1 MVHIPDDKLSKAL
14 NSLSREQLDE
24 AIDKSGLMVKF
35 EEKFSNILRLKQQIQ
50 NNKLSRDE
58 IKSKNEEIY
67 DLENKLLEI
76 NEDMKRK
83 KTYGLS
89 EKDINDGEGIEAY
102 GGLEWE
108 KLEIDRRRNSEQ
120 GQKLLKLLNKS
131 KV

>member
-1 MVHIPDDKLSKAL
+1 MAHIPDDKLSKAL
-14 NSLSREQLDE
+14 NSLSKEQLDD

-35 EEKFSNILRLKQQIQ
+35 EEKFSNIIKLKQQIQ
-50 NNKLSRDE
+50 NDKLSRDE
-58 IKSKNEEIY
+58 IKVKNEEIY
-67 DLENKLLEI
+67 NLENKLLEI

-108 KLEIDRRRNSEQ
+108 KLEIDRRRNSEE

>member
-1 MVHIPDDKLSKAL
+1 VAHIPDDKLSKAL

-24 AIDKSGLMVKF
+24 EIYKSGLMVKF

-50 NNKLSRDE
+50 NDKLSKDE
-58 IKSKNEEIY
+58 IKDKNEEIY

-108 KLEIDRRRNSEQ
+108 KMEIDRRRNSEE
-120 GQKLLKLLNKS
+120 GQKLLKLLSKS

>member
-1 MVHIPDDKLSKAL
+1 MAHIPDDKLSKAL

-50 NNKLSRDE
+50 NNKLSKDE

-108 KLEIDRRRNSEQ
+108 KMEIDRRRNSKE
-120 GQKLLKLLNKS
+120 GKELLKVLNEI

>member
-1 MVHIPDDKLSKAL
+1 VAHIPDDKLSKAL
-14 NSLSREQLDE
+14 KSLSREQLDE

-50 NNKLSRDE
+50 NNKLSKDE

-83 KTYGLS
+83 KSYGLS

>member
-1 MVHIPDDKLSKAL
+1 MAHIPDDKLSKAL

-50 NNKLSRDE
+50 NNKLSKDE

-83 KTYGLS
+83 KSYGLS

>member
-1 MVHIPDDKLSKAL
+1 VAHIPDDKLSKTL

-50 NNKLSRDE
+50 NDKLSKDE
-58 IKSKNEEIY
+58 IKVKNEEIY
-67 DLENKLLEI
+67 NLENKLLEI

-89 EKDINDGEGIEAY
+89 EKDIDDGEGIEAY

-108 KLEIDRRRNSEQ
+108 KMEIDRRRNSKE
-120 GQKLLKLLNKS
+120 GKELLKVLNEV

>member
-1 MVHIPDDKLSKAL
+1 MAHIPDDKLSKAL

-35 EEKFSNILRLKQQIQ
+35 EEKFSNILRIKQQIQ
-50 NNKLSRDE
+50 NNKFSEDE
-58 IKSKNEEIY
+58 IKIRNREIY

-76 NEDMKRK
+76 NEDMKQK

-108 KLEIDRRRNSEQ
+108 KMEIDRRRNSKE
-120 GQKLLKLLNKS
+120 GKELLKVLNEV

>member
-1 MVHIPDDKLSKAL
+1 VAHIPDDKLSKAL

-50 NNKLSRDE
+50 NDKISKDE
-58 IKSKNEEIY
+58 IKVKNEEIY
-67 DLENKLLEI
+67 NLENKLLEI

-89 EKDINDGEGIEAY
+89 EKDIDDGEGIEAY

-108 KLEIDRRRNSEQ
+108 KMEIDRRRNSKE
-120 GQKLLKLLNKS
+120 GKELLKVLNEV

>member
-1 MVHIPDDKLSKAL
+1 VANIPDDKLLKAL
-14 NSLSREQLDE
+14 NSISREQLDE
-24 AIDKSGLMVKF
+24 EIDKSGLMVKF
-35 EEKFSNILRLKQQIQ
+35 EEKISNILRLKQQIQ
-50 NNKLSRDE
+50 NNKLSTNE
-58 IKSKNEEIY
+58 IKIKNEEIY

-108 KLEIDRRRNSEQ
+108 KMEIDRRRNSKE
-120 GQKLLKLLNKS
+120 GKELLKVLNEI

>member
-1 MVHIPDDKLSKAL
+1 MAHIPDDKLSKAL
-14 NSLSREQLDE
+14 NSLSKEQLDE

-35 EEKFSNILRLKQQIQ
+35 EEKFSNILRIKQQIQ
-50 NNKLSRDE
+50 NNKFSEDE
-58 IKSKNEEIY
+58 IKIRNREIY

-76 NEDMKRK
+76 NEDMKQK

-108 KLEIDRRRNSEQ
+108 KMEIDRRRNSKE
-120 GQKLLKLLNKS
+120 GKELLKVLNEV

>member
-1 MVHIPDDKLSKAL
+1 MAHIPDDKLSKAL

-35 EEKFSNILRLKQQIQ
+35 EKKFSNILRLKQQIQ
-50 NNKLSRDE
+50 NDKLSKDE
-58 IKSKNEEIY
+58 IKVKNEEIY
-67 DLENKLLEI
+67 NLENKLLEI

-89 EKDINDGEGIEAY
+89 EKDIDDGEGIEAY

-108 KLEIDRRRNSEQ
+108 KMEIDRRRNSEQ

>member
-1 MVHIPDDKLSKAL
+1 MAHIPDDKLSKAL
-14 NSLSREQLDE
+14 NSLSKEQLDE

-35 EEKFSNILRLKQQIQ
+35 EEKFTNILRLKQQIQ
-50 NNKLSRDE
+50 NDKLSKDE
-58 IKSKNEEIY
+58 IKVKNEEIY
-67 DLENKLLEI
+67 NLENKLLEI

-89 EKDINDGEGIEAY
+89 EKDIDDGEGIEAY

-108 KLEIDRRRNSEQ
+108 KMEIDRRRNSKE
-120 GQKLLKLLNKS
+120 GKELLKVLNEV

>member
-1 MVHIPDDKLSKAL
+1 MTHIPDDKLSKAL
-14 NSLSREQLDE
+14 NSLSKEQLDD
-24 AIDKSGLMVKF
+24 AIDKSGLKVKF

-50 NNKLSRDE
+50 NHKLSRDE
-58 IKSKNEEIY
+58 IKVKSEEIY
-67 DLENKLLEI
+67 NLENKLLEI

-108 KLEIDRRRNSEQ
+108 KMEIDRRRNSKE
-120 GQKLLKLLNKS
+120 GKELLKVLNEV

>member
-1 MVHIPDDKLSKAL
+1 MAHIPDDKLSKAL
-14 NSLSREQLDE
+14 NSLSKEQLDE

-35 EEKFSNILRLKQQIQ
+35 EEKFSNILRIKQQIQ
-50 NNKLSRDE
+50 NNKFSEEE
-58 IKSKNEEIY
+58 IKIRNREIY

-76 NEDMKRK
+76 NEDMKQK

-108 KLEIDRRRNSEQ
+108 KMEIDRRRNSKE
-120 GQKLLKLLNKS
+120 GKELLKVLNEV

>member
-1 MVHIPDDKLSKAL
+1 MAHIPDDKLSKAL

-24 AIDKSGLMVKF
+24 AIDKTGLMVKF
-35 EEKFSNILRLKQQIQ
+35 EKKFSNILRLKQQIQ

-108 KLEIDRRRNSEQ
+108 KMEIDRRRNSEQ
-120 GQKLLKLLNKS
+120 GQNLLKLLNKS

>member
-1 MVHIPDDKLSKAL
+1 
-14 NSLSREQLDE
+14 
-24 AIDKSGLMVKF
+24 
-35 EEKFSNILRLKQQIQ
+35 
-50 NNKLSRDE
+50 
-58 IKSKNEEIY
+58 
-67 DLENKLLEI
+67 
-76 NEDMKRK
+76 MKRK

>member
-1 MVHIPDDKLSKAL
+1 MAHIPDDKLSKAL

-24 AIDKSGLMVKF
+24 EIYKSGLMVKF

-50 NNKLSRDE
+50 NDKLSKDE
-58 IKSKNEEIY
+58 IKDKNEEIY

-108 KLEIDRRRNSEQ
+108 KMEINRRRNSKE
-120 GQKLLKLLNKS
+120 GKELLKVLNEV

>member
-1 MVHIPDDKLSKAL
+1 MAYIPDDKLSKAL
-14 NSLSREQLDE
+14 NSLSKEQLDE

-50 NNKLSRDE
+50 NNKLSKDE

>member
-1 MVHIPDDKLSKAL
+1 VAHIPDDKLSKAL

-35 EEKFSNILRLKQQIQ
+35 EEKFTNILRLKQQIQ
-50 NNKLSRDE
+50 NDKLSKDE
-58 IKSKNEEIY
+58 IKVKNEEIY
-67 DLENKLLEI
+67 NLENKLLEI

-108 KLEIDRRRNSEQ
+108 KMEIDRRRNSEQ

>member
-1 MVHIPDDKLSKAL
+1 MAHIPDDKLSKAL
-14 NSLSREQLDE
+14 KSLSREQLDE

-50 NNKLSRDE
+50 NNKLSKDE

-83 KTYGLS
+83 KSYGLS

>member
-1 MVHIPDDKLSKAL
+1 MAHIPDDKLSKAL
-14 NSLSREQLDE
+14 NSLSKEQLDE

-35 EEKFSNILRLKQQIQ
+35 EEKFSNILRIKQQIQ
-50 NNKLSRDE
+50 NNKFSEDE
-58 IKSKNEEIY
+58 IKIRNREIY

-108 KLEIDRRRNSEQ
+108 KMEIDRRRNSKE
-120 GQKLLKLLNKS
+120 GKELLKVLNEV

>member
-1 MVHIPDDKLSKAL
+1 VAHIPDDKLSKAL

-50 NNKLSRDE
+50 NNKLSKDE

>member
-1 MVHIPDDKLSKAL
+1 MAHIPDDKLSKAL
-14 NSLSREQLDE
+14 DSLSREQLDD
-24 AIDKSGLMVKF
+24 AIDKSGLLVKF
-35 EEKFSNILRLKQQIQ
+35 EEKLSNILRIKQLIQ
-50 NNKLSRDE
+50 NNEFSEDE
-58 IKSKNEEIY
+58 IKIRNREIY
-67 DLENKLLEI
+67 DLENELLEI

-108 KLEIDRRRNSEQ
+108 KMEIDRRRNSKE
-120 GQKLLKLLNKS
+120 GKELLKVLNEV

>member
-1 MVHIPDDKLSKAL
+1 MAHIPDDKLSKAL
-14 NSLSREQLDE
+14 NSLSKEQLDE

-50 NNKLSRDE
+50 NNKFSEDE
-58 IKSKNEEIY
+58 IKIRNREIY

-76 NEDMKRK
+76 NEDMKQK

-108 KLEIDRRRNSEQ
+108 KMEIDRRRNSKE
-120 GQKLLKLLNKS
+120 GKELLKVLNEV

>member
-1 MVHIPDDKLSKAL
+1 MAHIPDDKLLKAL

-24 AIDKSGLMVKF
+24 EIDKSGLMVKF
-35 EEKFSNILRLKQQIQ
+35 EEKISNILRLKQQIQ
-50 NNKLSRDE
+50 NNKLSTNE
-58 IKSKNEEIY
+58 IKIKNEEIY

-108 KLEIDRRRNSEQ
+108 KLEIDRRRNSEE

>member
-1 MVHIPDDKLSKAL
+1 MAHIPDDKLLKAL
-14 NSLSREQLDE
+14 NSISREQLDE
-24 AIDKSGLMVKF
+24 EIDKSGLMVKF

-50 NNKLSRDE
+50 NNKLSKDE
-58 IKSKNEEIY
+58 IKIKNEEIY

-108 KLEIDRRRNSEQ
+108 KMEIDRRRNSKE
-120 GQKLLKLLNKS
+120 GKELLKVLNEI

>member
-1 MVHIPDDKLSKAL
+1 VAHIPDDKLSKAL
-14 NSLSREQLDE
+14 NSLSREQLDD

-50 NNKLSRDE
+50 NNKLSKDE

>member
-1 MVHIPDDKLSKAL
+1 VAHIPDDKLSKAL

-50 NNKLSRDE
+50 NNKLSKDE

-108 KLEIDRRRNSEQ
+108 KMEIDRRRNSEQ

-131 KV
+131 KD

>member
-1 MVHIPDDKLSKAL
+1 MAHIPDDKLSKAL

-24 AIDKSGLMVKF
+24 EIYKSGLMVKF

-50 NNKLSRDE
+50 NDKLSKDE
-58 IKSKNEEIY
+58 IKDKNEEIY

-108 KLEIDRRRNSEQ
+108 KMEIDRRRNSEE
-120 GQKLLKLLNKS
+120 GQKLLKLLSKS

>member
-1 MVHIPDDKLSKAL
+1 VAHIPDDKLSKTL

-24 AIDKSGLMVKF
+24 AIDKSGLIVKF

-50 NNKLSRDE
+50 NDKLSKDE
-58 IKSKNEEIY
+58 IKVKNEEIY

-108 KLEIDRRRNSEQ
+108 KMEIDRRRNSKE
-120 GQKLLKLLNKS
+120 GKELLKVLNEV

>member
-1 MVHIPDDKLSKAL
+1 VAHIPDDKLSKAL
-14 NSLSREQLDE
+14 NSLSKEQLDE

-50 NNKLSRDE
+50 NNKLSKDE
-58 IKSKNEEIY
+58 IKIKNEEIY

-76 NEDMKRK
+76 NEDIKRK

-89 EKDINDGEGIEAY
+89 EKDINNGEGIEAY

-108 KLEIDRRRNSEQ
+108 KMEIDRRRNSGQ